1 MAEVRLRSP
10 RTEHQPLLSEGT
22 LRFPQTLTDRTDSF
36 ETHVDVEEREKLERS
51 LLRKLDRR
59 MSILIL
65 IYILNC
71 KCLVHCNGFHQMY
84 TSY

>member
-1 MAEVRLRSP
+1 MAEVRLKSP

-22 LRFPQTLTDRTDSF
+22 LRFPQTDSF